1 MNIYISTNM
10 YRPEQLKMIFSLMDK
25 IGDPS
30 VGIELF
36 PQWQSEVFCHELLKN
51 MERLRRYPSSLHG
64 PYYCTEHSKA
74 EGTKE
79 YRRSVDYFRRTM
91 ELSRRLK
98 SRYIVYHHNN
108 CRVKP
113 EHREEMV
120 RISSQNL
127 TELRQEAEHF
137 GARIVV
143 ENAGVISHGNMLFDE
158 NQFISMAESIPDD
171 ILIDVG
177 HAHANGWDLDHV
189 IKSLA
194 HKITAYHVH
203 NNDGHED
210 SHDRILDGTLD
221 FDQVLAC
228 YKKYTPQADIVV
240 EYGSQCAEDIDGIA
254 GDVDYIKKA
263 LGMR

>member
-10 YRPEQLKMIFSLMDK
+10 YRPEQLKLIFSLMDK

-51 MERLRRYPSSLHG
+51 MERFRRYPSSLHG
-64 PYYCTEHSKA
+64 PYSRTEHSKA
-74 EGTKE
+74 EGTE
-79 YRRSVDYFRRTM
+79 DYIRSVDYFRRTM

-113 EHREEMV
+113 ERREEMI
-120 RISSQNL
+120 RTSSQNL

-143 ENAGVISHGNMLFDE
+143 ENAGVISHGNK
-158 NQFISMAESIPDD
+158 I
-171 ILIDVG
+171 G
-177 HAHANGWDLDHV
+177 RAHV
-189 IKSLA
+189 
-194 HKITAYHVH
+194 
-203 NNDGHED
+203 
-210 SHDRILDGTLD
+210 
-221 FDQVLAC
+221 
-228 YKKYTPQADIVV
+228 
-240 EYGSQCAEDIDGIA
+240 
-254 GDVDYIKKA
+254 
-263 LGMR
+263 